1 MISTLLFA
9 IVEEGKADALM
20 QTAKR
25 AGSTGGTIL
34 TGRGTASSSLL
45 CLLGLGDSHKEILMT
60 LVPETVKPIVWRAL
74 LDDRHVHGIL
84 ASVCA
89 SWDGPPSA
97 PQKGGEWNLI
107 NVICNNGYSDDIMS
121 AARKAGAGGGT
132 IIDGR
137 GTALPDDI
145 AFFGSSLVA
154 EKELLLM
161 LVKQEHTQKI
171 LEAIADLSCMQK
183 SGSGIAFTFA
193 VQEVAKL
200 GR

>member
-1 MISTLLFA
+1 MSNTLLFA

-20 QTAKR
+20 QTAKK

-34 TGRGTASSSLL
+34 IGRGTASSSLL

-60 LVPETVKPIVWRAL
+60 LVSDAVKDAVWKAIAS
-74 LDDRHVHGIL
+74 DRHVHGIL
-84 ASVCA
+84 AAVSA
-89 SWDGPPSA
+89 SWEGADPA
-97 PQKGGEWNLI
+97 PQKSGEWDLI
-107 NVICNNGYSDDIMS
+107 NVICSSGCGDDIMS

-137 GTALPDDI
+137 GTALPGDI
-145 AFFGSSLVA
+145 AFFGSTLVA

-161 LVKQEHTQKI
+161 FVKRENTQNI
-171 LEAIADLSCMQK
+171 LSAIQGLSCMQK
-183 SGSGIAFTFA
+183 VGSGIAFTFA
-193 VQEVAKL
+193 VQEVVKL

>member
-1 MISTLLFA
+1 MSNTLLFA

-20 QTAKR
+20 LTAKR

-34 TGRGTASSSLL
+34 TGRGTASNSFL

-60 LVPETVKPIVWRAL
+60 VVSEAVKPAVWEAL
-74 LDDRHVHGIL
+74 LSDRHVHGIL
-84 ASVCA
+84 AAVTA
-89 SWDGPPSA
+89 SWDGTPST
-97 PQKGGEWNLI
+97 PQKGGEWDLI
-107 NVICNNGYSDDIMS
+107 NVICTNGYGDDIMS
-121 AARKAGAGGGT
+121 AARKVGAGGGT

-145 AFFGSSLVA
+145 AFYGSTLVA

-161 LVKQEHTQKI
+161 FVKRDDTHNI
-171 LEAIADLSCMQK
+171 LAAIAGLSCMQK
-183 SGSGIAFTFA
+183 PGSGIAFTFA